1 MRKIDLIR
9 DVCFLQEGLIL
20 LRSEVQLG
28 LAFYQKEGSMSRTEE
43 IPLKSLK
50 WKEQGLDEARVDTS
64 KELGIEKSQFSP
76 GCEGT

>member
-1 MRKIDLIR
+1 
-9 DVCFLQEGLIL
+9 
-20 LRSEVQLG
+20 
-28 LAFYQKEGSMSRTEE
+28 MSRTEE